1 MKRLLFSLVFMC
13 ATLFSSATDILIET
27 EAFKDKGGWSLDQQ
41 FMDLM
46 GSPYLLAH
54 GLGTPVADATT
65 ILSVKKGG
73 RYRVYVRTYNWTAPF
88 SGGKKGPGAFQLTI
102 GENFRSEQLGTIG
115 HGWYWQEA
123 GQVELEK

>member
-1 MKRLLFSLVFMC
+1 MKRFLLSLVSIGFSL
-13 ATLFSSATDILIET
+13 LIGATDILIET
-27 EAFKDKGGWSLDQQ
+27 EAFQNKGGWAVDQQ
-41 FMDLM
+41 FMNLM

-115 HGWYWQEA
+115 HGWY
-123 GQVELEK
+123 